1 MISPLDETSFE
12 QEVDRVPASFAQQR
26 LWFLDRV
33 VPSRAVYN
41 ISSAV
46 HLRGQLDEA
55 AFERSLQAIGE
66 RHEVLRTSFSVRDD
80 QLMQVIK
87 PGVATPL
94 SIRDLQEVAGPQQE
108 AEVLRLAT
116 EQAGQPFDLA
126 QGPLLRMLLLRLS
139 PQERVFLMTI
149 HHIVFDGWSMG
160 VFVQELHTLYQA
172 FAAGEGAPLAELAI
186 QYADFALWQQEWLQG
201 EMLAGE
207 LAYWKQK
214 LAGAPAVLELP
225 TDRPRPSVPSYQGSL
240 LRCAL
245 SGHVSDQLR
254 ELSRK
259 EGVTL
264 YMTLFAAFGALL
276 SRYSSQE
283 DIVIGSPMAGRSRPE
298 TEQLIGFFVNT
309 LVLRADL
316 SGDPSFRE
324 LLGRVRRV
332 TLEAQA
338 HQELPFD
345 FLVKELQPQR
355 EFGHNPFFQV
365 LLSLDSAPP
374 VSALDWTLS
383 QEEVPTGT
391 AKFDLSLLLTDQPE
405 GLSGYFE
412 YSSDLF
418 EEATIARMAGHWQ
431 TLLEAVVADP
441 GLRLSELPLLSASER
456 HQLLVE
462 WNATSTPYPAD
473 RCVHQLFEEQAART
487 PEAVALV
494 YEEQELTYR
503 QLNERAN
510 QLAHHLQRLGVG
522 PEVLV
527 GLCMDRSIEM
537 VVGLLGILKAGG
549 AYVPLDPAYPP
560 ERLTFMLGD
569 TEAPVLLTQSTVVD
583 ALPTQGVHV
592 LCLDGEL
599 PALEKARRENPQSGA
614 TAENLAYVMYTS
626 GSTGRPKGVQIR
638 HRSIARLL
646 FGVEYVRLDAT
657 RTLLHMAPISFDAS
671 TFELWGALLH
681 GARCVL
687 FPERVPTPRSIGRAV
702 RRYRPTTLWLT
713 TALFNAVIDEAP
725 DALLGTEQVLTGGDV
740 LSVAHIRRALALLP
754 STALINGYGPT
765 ESTTFATCYPIPRQ
779 ISASTRSILI
789 GRPIGNTQVYILDP
803 TLQPVPIGV
812 PGELHI
818 GGAGL
823 ARGYLNRSELTDEKF
838 IDHPYSWEP
847 GDKLYKTGDLVRY
860 LPDGTIEFLGRFD
873 QQVKIRGFRI
883 ELGEIEVV
891 LGQHPAVREALVLAY
906 QHERGEKRLTAYVVP
921 ARGDLTAGAL
931 RLFLKERLPEYMLP
945 SDFVLLENMPM
956 TSNGKMDR
964 RALPKPVPTDR
975 AAQDAFVAPTLPV
988 HYQLQ
993 RIWEDLLGV
1002 KPIGMR
1008 DNFFALGGHSLL
1020 AARMV
1025 DRIEQTCGEK
1035 LPLATFF
1042 AGATIA
1048 DLADALGR
1056 ARETLGQEDPNVR
1069 ARVFTVQ
1076 AGGDGRPFFFVHGD
1090 QNGGGLY
1097 CLKLAE
1103 GMSKDQPFYA
1113 LEPYRFEGLSVPPT
1127 LEAMAAAHIQ
1137 AVQKVQ
1143 PQGPYL
1149 LGGWCNG
1156 GLLAYEM
1163 ARQLHAAGQSVD
1175 LLAAIDMATP
1185 YSHRAVRKIISRIGH
1200 LIGYGQDKQVD
1211 WFLRYL
1217 YVRIPSF
1224 RNKIQEVT
1232 DPQAARRTGTKRT
1245 ALLPSVEALRSN
1257 WFGIYRWIAA
1267 GYAPGSYPGKLT
1279 FFWSS
1284 EADSRLIDW
1293 HTLSGTREVEDHFFP
1308 GTHMMYGNENLHL
1321 LAEGL
1326 HACITK
1332 AQARQVPDPKEYAA
1346 M

>member
-1 MISPLDETSFE
+1 MISPLDETPFE

-33 VPSRAVYN
+33 APSRAVYN
-41 ISSAV
+41 ISSAIR
-46 HLRGQLDEA
+46 LRGQLDEA
-55 AFERSLQAIGE
+55 AFEQSLQAIGE
-66 RHEVLRTSFSVRDD
+66 RHEVLRTSFGVRDD
-80 QLMQVIK
+80 RLMQVIK
-87 PGVATPL
+87 PGVDIPL
-94 SIRDLQEVAGPQQE
+94 SIRDLQEVARPQQE
-108 AEVLRLAT
+108 AEVQRLAI

-126 QGPLLRMLLLRLS
+126 QGPLVRMLLLRLA
-139 PQERVFLMTI
+139 PQERVFLFTI

-172 FAAGEGAPLAELAI
+172 FAAGEPAPLPELAI

-201 EMLAGE
+201 QMLAGE

-225 TDRPRPSVPSYQGSL
+225 TDRPRPSVPSYRGSL
-240 LRCAL
+240 RRCAL
-245 SGHVSDQLR
+245 SRAVSDQLR

-298 TEQLIGFFVNT
+298 TELLIGFFVNT

-316 SGDPSFRE
+316 SGDPSFRD

-365 LLSLDSAPP
+365 LLSLDSAAPAC
-374 VSALDWTLS
+374 ALDWTLS
-383 QEEVPTGT
+383 QEEIPTGT
-391 AKFDLSLLLTDQPE
+391 AKFDLS
-405 GLSGYFE
+405 
-412 YSSDLF
+412 SSSQISQKGSL
-418 EEATIARMAGHWQ
+418 
-431 TLLEAVVADP
+431 
-441 GLRLSELPLLSASER
+441 
-456 HQLLVE
+456 
-462 WNATSTPYPAD
+462 ATSSTAATCSRRPPSPAWRGTGRPCSRPSRPTPSCASPSC
-473 RCVHQLFEEQAART
+473 RCSRRASATSCSSRGTRPPPPTRLTAASTSCSRSRRART

-510 QLAHHLQRLGVG
+510 QLAHHLQHLGVG

-527 GLCMDRSIEM
+527 GLCMDRSIEL

-549 AYVPLDPAYPP
+549 AYVPLDPAYPS
-560 ERLTFMLGD
+560 ERLTFMLQD
-569 TEAPVLLTQSTVVD
+569 TGAPVLLTQSTLVD

-592 LCLDGEL
+592 LCLDTQL
-599 PALEKARRENPQSGA
+599 PALDQERKENRENPESGA
-614 TAENLAYVMYTS
+614 NAENLAYVMFTS

-725 DALLGTEQVLTGGDV
+725 DALIGTEQVLTGGDV

-754 STALINGYGPT
+754 STELINGYGPT

-779 ISASTRSILI
+779 ISEGTRSILI

-823 ARGYLNRSELTDEKF
+823 ARGYLNRPELTDEKF
-838 IDHPYSWEP
+838 IDHPYSSEP
-847 GDKLYKTGDLVRY
+847 GDKLYKTGDLVRS

-883 ELGEIEVV
+883 ELGEIEAV

-945 SDFVLLENMPM
+945 SDFVLLETMPM

-1002 KPIGMR
+1002 KPIGTLIMKKTLYTTIT
-1008 DNFFALGGHSLL
+1008 AVILLGFIGSSCNKENLQTSKT
-1020 AARMV
+1020 AK
-1025 DRIEQTCGEK
+1025 EQS
-1035 LPLATFF
+1035 
-1042 AGATIA
+1042 
-1048 DLADALGR
+1048 
-1056 ARETLGQEDPNVR
+1056 
-1069 ARVFTVQ
+1069 
-1076 AGGDGRPFFFVHGD
+1076 AGG
-1090 QNGGGLY
+1090 Q
-1097 CLKLAE
+1097 
-1103 GMSKDQPFYA
+1103 SA
-1113 LEPYRFEGLSVPPT
+1113 LPHPVRVT
-1127 LEAMAAAHIQ
+1127 R
-1137 AVQKVQ
+1137 
-1143 PQGPYL
+1143 L
-1149 LGGWCNG
+1149 L
-1156 GLLAYEM
+1156 L
-1163 ARQLHAAGQSVD
+1163 
-1175 LLAAIDMATP
+1175 T
-1185 YSHRAVRKIISRIGH
+1185 IILWMQRMRIV
-1200 LIGYGQDKQVD
+1200 I
-1211 WFLRYL
+1211 
-1217 YVRIPSF
+1217 
-1224 RNKIQEVT
+1224 
-1232 DPQAARRTGTKRT
+1232 
-1245 ALLPSVEALRSN
+1245 
-1257 WFGIYRWIAA
+1257 
-1267 GYAPGSYPGKLT
+1267 
-1279 FFWSS
+1279 
-1284 EADSRLIDW
+1284 
-1293 HTLSGTREVEDHFFP
+1293 
-1308 GTHMMYGNENLHL
+1308 
-1321 LAEGL
+1321 
-1326 HACITK
+1326 
-1332 AQARQVPDPKEYAA
+1332 
-1346 M
+1346 